1 MNKKIKYTKIECQP
15 EGDFKLKNEG
25 EEKKEDDLMNLI

>member
-15 EGDFKLKNEG
+15 EGDFKLKK
-25 EEKKEDDLMNLI
+25 KKERKKKRG